1 MHRYFFN
8 THIYIFDY
16 YKVRGK
22 WGSKA
27 CFNKK
32 QVFLFILFDKI
43 KTFSDSIKV
52 CIKYVA
58 KYCSVVCFMVW
69 LLYGWLINLELL
81 LSPEEQLI
89 CFIVGKCFTLSY
101 TMQGFLEK
109 QNKKNNVQKHT
120 KWPYLGCFYSVCQQ
134 QTSCLPVSLT
144 EGRQSVTYTRWQSRV
159 RFNCIHTK

>member
-32 QVFLFILFDKI
+32 QGFLFILFDKI

-58 KYCSVVCFMVW
+58 MYCSVVCFMVW

-109 QNKKNNVQKHT
+109 KEKKQRTESYKMTILRMFLQCLPTTNF
-120 KWPYLGCFYSVCQQ
+120 LS
-134 QTSCLPVSLT
+134 SCL
-144 EGRQSVTYTRWQSRV
+144 
-159 RFNCIHTK
+159 FNRGTAERHIHTVAEQDEV

>member
-32 QVFLFILFDKI
+32 QGFLFILFDKI

-58 KYCSVVCFMVW
+58 YVLFCCLFYGMVIVW
-69 LLYGWLINLELL
+69 LVDKLGITLITWGATDLFYSREMFYFKLY
-81 LSPEEQLI
+81 
-89 CFIVGKCFTLSY
+89 Y
-101 TMQGFLEK
+101 AGFSWK
-109 QNKKNNVQKHT
+109 KKKKNNIQNHT

-144 EGRQSVTYTRWQSRV
+144 EGRQSVTYTRWQSRM

>member
-32 QVFLFILFDKI
+32 QGFLFILFDKI

-58 KYCSVVCFMVW
+58 MYCSVVCFMVW

-109 QNKKNNVQKHT
+109 KKKKQRTESYKMTILRMFLQCLPTTNF
-120 KWPYLGCFYSVCQQ
+120 LS
-134 QTSCLPVSLT
+134 SCL
-144 EGRQSVTYTRWQSRV
+144 
-159 RFNCIHTK
+159 FNRGKADRHIHTVAEQDEV

>member
-22 WGSKA
+22 WGSKS

-32 QVFLFILFDKI
+32 QGFLFILFDKI

-58 KYCSVVCFMVW
+58 MYCSVVCFMVW

-109 QNKKNNVQKHT
+109 KKKKQRTESYKMTILRMFLQCLPTTNF
-120 KWPYLGCFYSVCQQ
+120 LS
-134 QTSCLPVSLT
+134 SCL
-144 EGRQSVTYTRWQSRV
+144 
-159 RFNCIHTK
+159 FNRGTAERHIHTVAEQDEV

>member
-32 QVFLFILFDKI
+32 QGFLFILFDKI

-58 KYCSVVCFMVW
+58 MYCSVVCFMVW

-109 QNKKNNVQKHT
+109 KKKKQRTESYKMTILRMFLQCLPTTNF
-120 KWPYLGCFYSVCQQ
+120 LS
-134 QTSCLPVSLT
+134 SCL
-144 EGRQSVTYTRWQSRV
+144 
-159 RFNCIHTK
+159 FNRGTAERHIHTVAEQDEV

>member
-22 WGSKA
+22 WGSKS

-32 QVFLFILFDKI
+32 QGFLFILFDKI

-58 KYCSVVCFMVW
+58 MYCSVVCFMVW

-89 CFIVGKCFTLSY
+89 CFIVEKCFTLSY

-109 QNKKNNVQKHT
+109 KEKKQRTESYKMTILRMFLQCLPTTNF
-120 KWPYLGCFYSVCQQ
+120 LS
-134 QTSCLPVSLT
+134 SCL
-144 EGRQSVTYTRWQSRV
+144 
-159 RFNCIHTK
+159 FNRGTAERHIHTVAEQDEV

>member
-32 QVFLFILFDKI
+32 QGFLFILFDKI

-109 QNKKNNVQKHT
+109 KKKKQRTESYKMTILRMFLQCLPTTNF
-120 KWPYLGCFYSVCQQ
+120 LS
-134 QTSCLPVSLT
+134 SCL
-144 EGRQSVTYTRWQSRV
+144 
-159 RFNCIHTK
+159 FNRGKAERHIHTVAEQDEV

>member
-32 QVFLFILFDKI
+32 QGFLFILFDKI

-109 QNKKNNVQKHT
+109 KKKKQRTESYKMTILRMFLQCLPTTNF
-120 KWPYLGCFYSVCQQ
+120 LS
-134 QTSCLPVSLT
+134 SCL
-144 EGRQSVTYTRWQSRV
+144 
-159 RFNCIHTK
+159 FNRGKADRHIHTVAEQDEV

>member
-32 QVFLFILFDKI
+32 QGFLFILFDKI

-109 QNKKNNVQKHT
+109 KKKKQRTESYKMTILRMFLQCLPTT
-120 KWPYLGCFYSVCQQ
+120 KFLS
-134 QTSCLPVSLT
+134 SCL
-144 EGRQSVTYTRWQSRV
+144 
-159 RFNCIHTK
+159 FNRGTAERHIHTVAEQDEV

>member
-32 QVFLFILFDKI
+32 QGFLFILFDKI

-58 KYCSVVCFMVW
+58 MYCSVVCFMVW

-109 QNKKNNVQKHT
+109 KKKKQRTESYKMTILRMFLQCLPTT
-120 KWPYLGCFYSVCQQ
+120 KFLS
-134 QTSCLPVSLT
+134 SCL
-144 EGRQSVTYTRWQSRV
+144 
-159 RFNCIHTK
+159 FNRGTAERHIHTVAEQDEV

>member
-32 QVFLFILFDKI
+32 QGFLFILFDKI

-101 TMQGFLEK
+101 TMQGFLERKKKK
-109 QNKKNNVQKHT
+109 QRTESYKMTILRMFLQCLPTTNF
-120 KWPYLGCFYSVCQQ
+120 LS
-134 QTSCLPVSLT
+134 SCL
-144 EGRQSVTYTRWQSRV
+144 
-159 RFNCIHTK
+159 FNRGTAERHIHTVAEQDEV

>member
-22 WGSKA
+22 WGSKS

-32 QVFLFILFDKI
+32 QGFLFILFDKI

-58 KYCSVVCFMVW
+58 MYCSVVCFMVW

-109 QNKKNNVQKHT
+109 KKKKQRTESYKMTILRMFLQCLPTT
-120 KWPYLGCFYSVCQQ
+120 KFLS
-134 QTSCLPVSLT
+134 SCL
-144 EGRQSVTYTRWQSRV
+144 
-159 RFNCIHTK
+159 FNRGTAERHIHTVAEQDEV

>member
-32 QVFLFILFDKI
+32 QGFLFILFDKI
-43 KTFSDSIKV
+43 KTFSDSIKI

-58 KYCSVVCFMVW
+58 YVLFCCLFYGMVIVW
-69 LLYGWLINLELL
+69 LVDKLGITLITWGATDL
-81 LSPEEQLI
+81 
-89 CFIVGKCFTLSY
+89 
-101 TMQGFLEK
+101 
-109 QNKKNNVQKHT
+109 
-120 KWPYLGCFYSVCQQ
+120 FYSREMFYFKLYYAGFSWKKKKKKQRTESYKMTILRMFLQCLP
-134 QTSCLPVSLT
+134 TTKFLSSCL
-144 EGRQSVTYTRWQSRV
+144 
-159 RFNCIHTK
+159 FNRGTAERHIHTVAEQDEV

>member
-22 WGSKA
+22 WGSKS

-32 QVFLFILFDKI
+32 QGFLFILFDKI

-58 KYCSVVCFMVW
+58 MYCSVVCFMVW

-109 QNKKNNVQKHT
+109 KEKKQRTESYKMTILRMFLQCLPTTNF
-120 KWPYLGCFYSVCQQ
+120 LS
-134 QTSCLPVSLT
+134 SCL
-144 EGRQSVTYTRWQSRV
+144 
-159 RFNCIHTK
+159 FNRGTAERHIHTVAEQDEV

>member
-32 QVFLFILFDKI
+32 QGFLFILFDKI

-58 KYCSVVCFMVW
+58 MYCSVVCFMVW

-109 QNKKNNVQKHT
+109 KKKKQRTESYKMTILRMFLQCLPTT
-120 KWPYLGCFYSVCQQ
+120 KFLS
-134 QTSCLPVSLT
+134 SCL
-144 EGRQSVTYTRWQSRV
+144 
-159 RFNCIHTK
+159 FNRGKAERHIHTVAEQGEV

>member
-32 QVFLFILFDKI
+32 QGFLFILFDKI

-58 KYCSVVCFMVW
+58 MYCSVVCFMVW

-81 LSPEEQLI
+81 SSPEEQLI

-109 QNKKNNVQKHT
+109 KKKKQRTESYKMTILRMFLQCLPTT
-120 KWPYLGCFYSVCQQ
+120 KFLS
-134 QTSCLPVSLT
+134 SCL
-144 EGRQSVTYTRWQSRV
+144 
-159 RFNCIHTK
+159 FNRGKADRHIHTVAEQDEV

>member
-32 QVFLFILFDKI
+32 QGFLFILFDKI

-58 KYCSVVCFMVW
+58 MYCSVVCFMVW

-89 CFIVGKCFTLSY
+89 CFIVEKCFTLSY

-109 QNKKNNVQKHT
+109 KEKKQRTESYKMTILRMFLQCLPTTNF
-120 KWPYLGCFYSVCQQ
+120 LS
-134 QTSCLPVSLT
+134 SCL
-144 EGRQSVTYTRWQSRV
+144 
-159 RFNCIHTK
+159 FNRGTAERHIHTVAEQDEV

>member
-22 WGSKA
+22 WGSKS

-32 QVFLFILFDKI
+32 QGFLFILFDKI

-109 QNKKNNVQKHT
+109 KKKKQRTESYKMTILRMFLQCLPTTNF
-120 KWPYLGCFYSVCQQ
+120 LS
-134 QTSCLPVSLT
+134 SCL
-144 EGRQSVTYTRWQSRV
+144 
-159 RFNCIHTK
+159 FNRGTAERHIHTVAEQDEV